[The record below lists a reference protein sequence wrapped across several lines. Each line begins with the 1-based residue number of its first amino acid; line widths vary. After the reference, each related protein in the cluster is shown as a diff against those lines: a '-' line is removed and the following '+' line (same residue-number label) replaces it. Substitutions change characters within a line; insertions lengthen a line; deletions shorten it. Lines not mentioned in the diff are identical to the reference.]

1 MNHQPQD
8 SRRRAER
15 KFVNALDEL
24 EMVLK
29 SAPPDSSAAAAA
41 APHPPTSAAP
51 PHRDQPRQ
59 SPQVT
64 EAANDFGKLLDDAVQ
79 DIEQFMAAEAPT
91 QDEP

>member
-29 SAPPDSSAAAAA
+29 SAPP
-41 APHPPTSAAP
+41 
-51 PHRDQPRQ
+51 
-59 SPQVT
+59 
-64 EAANDFGKLLDDAVQ
+64 
-79 DIEQFMAAEAPT
+79 
-91 QDEP
+91 